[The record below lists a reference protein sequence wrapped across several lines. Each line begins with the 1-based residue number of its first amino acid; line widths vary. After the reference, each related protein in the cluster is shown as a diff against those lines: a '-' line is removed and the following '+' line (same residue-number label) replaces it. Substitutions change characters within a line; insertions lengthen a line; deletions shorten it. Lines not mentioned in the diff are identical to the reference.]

1 MYALTLYLFPIPCY
15 DNDDFILN
23 NIKVKNNMA
32 QAPLAPVV
40 LVILDGW
47 GYRPDTEG
55 NAIAQAQTPNID
67 SLWTA
72 YPHTLIDTSGRA
84 VGLPDGQ
91 MGNSEVGHLNI
102 GAGRIVPQE
111 LVRISDAVKDG
122 SILQNPALVKVCEV
136 VKQRQ
141 SRLHI
146 LGLCSD
152 GGVHSHLDHLIGLLN
167 LARSQNIS
175 EVCLHVITDGRDTN
189 PRDGVLAIAKIE
201 AAIAEIGVGKIVTV
215 SGRYYALDRDNRWDR
230 VKLAYDA
237 MTAAGEGTGQTATA
251 VLNASYADDKTDE
264 FVLPTKIAPGAIAS
278 GDGLIFF
285 NFRPDRSRQLTHALA
300 SSEFTGFVR
309 EQISDLTIATFTQYD
324 QTLPVAVAF
333 APQQLQHLLGEVIS
347 DLGLLQYRL
356 AETEKYAH
364 VTYFFN
370 GGREEPLPGEDRE
383 LIPSPQVA
391 TYDRAPAMSATTVT
405 DALLTALAKQVYTLI
420 VVNYANPDMVGHT
433 GKMEPTIRAIE
444 AVDDC
449 LGRLLA
455 GVVKVGGTTIIT
467 ADHGNAEYMFDAAGN
482 PWTAHTTNQVP
493 LILVEGERRPLV
505 GHGTDV
511 QLRTDGKLADIAPT
525 ILDILQIPQPEDMTG
540 KSLVVPTLVDFQ
552 QTRSPMRVGV

>member
-1 MYALTLYLFPIPCY
+1 
-15 DNDDFILN
+15 
-23 NIKVKNNMA
+23 MA
-32 QAPLAPVV
+32 QAPVAPVV

-47 GYRPDTEG
+47 GYRPDIEG

-67 SLWTA
+67 SLWAA
-72 YPHTLIDTSGRA
+72 YPHALIDTSGRA

-111 LVRISDAVKDG
+111 LVRISDAVRDE
-122 SILQNPALVKVCEV
+122 SILQNPALLKVCDA
-136 VKQRQ
+136 VKQGQRK
-141 SRLHI
+141 LHI

-152 GGVHSHLDHLIGLLN
+152 GGVHSHLDHLVGLLK
-167 LARSQNIS
+167 LAKAQNIT

-189 PRDGVLAIAKIE
+189 PQDGILSVQKIE
-201 AAIAEIGVGKIVTV
+201 AAIAEIGVGKIVTI

-230 VKLAYDA
+230 VKLAYDV
-237 MTAAGEGTGQTATA
+237 MTAAGDGTGQTATA
-251 VLNASYADDKTDE
+251 VLTASYAEDKTDE
-264 FVLPTKIAPGAIAS
+264 FVTPTKIAPGAIES
-278 GDGLIFF
+278 GDGVIFF

-300 SSEFTGFVR
+300 SSNFTGFIR
-309 EQISDLTIATFTQYD
+309 PQISDLTVATFTQYD
-324 QTLPVAVAF
+324 PTLPVLVAF
-333 APQQLQHLLGEVIS
+333 EPQQLKHLLGEAIS
-347 DLGLLQYRL
+347 DLGLQQFRL

-391 TYDRAPAMSATTVT
+391 TYDRTPAMSAVAVT
-405 DALLTALAKQVYTLI
+405 DALLAAIAKQIYTLI

-444 AVDDC
+444 AVDAC
-449 LGRLLA
+449 MGRLLEA
-455 GVVKVGGTTIIT
+455 VGKVGGTTLIT
-467 ADHGNAEYMFDAAGN
+467 ADHGNAEYMFDEAGN

-493 LILVEGERRPLV
+493 LILVEGERRAIV

-511 QLRTDGKLADIAPT
+511 VLRKDGKLADIAPT
-525 ILDILQIPQPEDMTG
+525 ILEILQIPQPEDMTG
-540 KSLVVPTLVDFQ
+540 TSLVVPIVVDFQ
-552 QTRSPMRVGV
+552 HTRSPMRVGV

>member
-1 MYALTLYLFPIPCY
+1 
-15 DNDDFILN
+15 
-23 NIKVKNNMA
+23 MA

-122 SILQNPALVKVCEV
+122 SILHNPALVKVCEV

-141 SRLHI
+141 SKLHI

-201 AAIAEIGVGKIVTV
+201 AAIAEIGVGKIATI

-264 FVLPTKIAPGAIAS
+264 FVIPTKIAPGAIAS

-324 QTLPVAVAF
+324 PTLPVAVAF

-391 TYDRAPAMSATTVT
+391 TYDRAPAMSAATVT
-405 DALLTALAKQVYTLI
+405 DALLTALAKQIYTLI

-505 GHGTDV
+505 GHGNDV
-511 QLRTDGKLADIAPT
+511 QLRADGKLADIAPT